1 MVEVELQYD
10 ASKSVSHRDADGIV
24 ATSAT
29 ATLYAPN
36 GSTVEA
42 PTVTLPTLS
51 TTATA
56 ASTTTI
62 LTLVSVTGI
71 VRGDHLRITTAGID
85 YVVEAL
91 NVNGTAKTVTL
102 TAALPVTP
110 SNGDVVKSLKMT
122 ATVAAV
128 GSAAIGDGYRLAWVY
143 TDGTNPRQ
151 VGYAVSV
158 VRWPWV
164 QPCSA
169 ADVREIVAEIGGGNR
184 AETWCADVALR
195 VDDMIRG
202 KVMQTGRRPSLYLSS
217 ALFSNVA
224 RSGIR
229 YELAKRGICLG
240 GQVYEAQRE
249 LRFAFDDELATVITG
264 LQTYDSDAD
273 GAIAGA
279 ESKPILFT
287 IQASR

>member
-10 ASKSVSHRDADGIV
+10 ASKYVSHWDADGIV

-42 PTVTLPTLS
+42 PAVTLPTLS
-51 TTATA
+51 TTATG
-56 ASTTTI
+56 ASTATA
-62 LTLVSVTGI
+62 LTLASVAGI
-71 VRGDHLRITTAGID
+71 LRGDHLRITSAGID
-85 YVVEAL
+85 YVVEAQ
-91 NVNGTAKTVTL
+91 NVNGTTKVVTL
-102 TAALPVTP
+102 AAALPVTP
-110 SNGDVVKSLKMT
+110 ANGDVVKSLKMA
-122 ATVAAV
+122 ATLAAV
-128 GSAAIGDGYRLAWVY
+128 GSAGIGDGYRLAWVY
-143 TDGTNPRQ
+143 TDGTNARQ

-169 ADVREIVAEIGGGNR
+169 ADVREIVSEIGGGNR
-184 AETWCADVALR
+184 AEAWCADVASR

-202 KVMQTGRRPSLYLSS
+202 KVMQTGRRPALYLSS
-217 ALFSNVA
+217 ALFANVA

-229 YELAKRGICLG
+229 YELSKRGLCLG
-240 GQVYEAQRE
+240 GQIYEAQRE
-249 LRFAFDDELATVITG
+249 LRFAFEDELATVITG

-273 GAIAGA
+273 GAITGT
-279 ESKPILFT
+279 ESRPQLFT
-287 IQASR
+287 IQALR